1 MSTDRAASDQST
13 PFEFIGN
20 VLHVEHGWRRRRGK
34 DGRAKLRG
42 QCLFHGDDTP
52 SADFYPDDGWYYCH
66 ACGDEY
72 PIEQVEQALGLPPDR
87 TNKNDR
93 TPITEPGHTSP
104 GSRADGSEFHYH
116 NRFGLPTAVYTYRF
130 PDGRLSHYKL
140 RFALRKSDG
149 SSGKT
154 FLIQS
159 PDGTW
164 RRPDSF
170 WPIYGDYKLPTK
182 LCIVVVEGEKA
193 VQRLVFNTELHK
205 GCLIVAV
212 TCGSANDLKDP
223 ANRKLL
229 IAQLQQLLPYRI
241 LIWPD
246 NDRPGS
252 EWAEPLYRQARALGL
267 PCALVNVQ
275 ALGLLPA
282 QGADDFIDSGGS
294 IDSVFEREFQH
305 AGGYSVDQLIEQSV
319 VTNDERFMLIG
330 SRKLFAITLENAEL
344 LHYRATGESNA
355 PMKVAKRIR
364 VELRSRAVD
373 QGVEVY
379 YRRWHDRTRTSLAWR
394 AVEHGHAYYVSATE
408 RTVVQDPY
416 GALLLVPP
424 AEAQFTP
431 KIEESGSRADV
442 EALCKLFG
450 LDATSTT
457 FIECWLACALM
468 GFQTPIMLLRGE
480 AGSGKTTLARILT
493 SILEP
498 TCPALNLRSGRG
510 AQVDLRAL
518 IEGLK
523 QSTTVLVDNVSG
535 LDSEAED
542 LLCQFVTG
550 FSVMHRQLY
559 ENKVENLSMQRAIIM
574 TTTNWNVSK
583 GDLASRLL
591 AIRMRPRDGL
601 ADEDEIYNQ
610 AQPLMERVRGYL
622 LTACQR
628 VYRYNSN
635 GATSTVRTGIGRVFR
650 GLGYDASR
658 LEILLASRRGLVAN
672 ATDMWFHAVVDWYAD
687 MGLRP
692 GELREVKFEEIKGAV
707 EGFTDQFLPS
717 DQKFAA
723 FLNEAV
729 PRFRDFGF
737 TFEQKRTARQRFW
750 MVRCIREMID
760 EDDE

>member
-1 MSTDRAASDQST
+1 MSTSAQQQPLDPIEA
-13 PFEFIGN
+13 IGN
-20 VLHVEHGWRRRRGK
+20 VLVVEHGWRRRRGRQ
-34 DGRAKLRG
+34 GRAKVRG
-42 QCLFHGDDTP
+42 RCLFHDDATP
-52 SADFYPDDGWYYCH
+52 SADLYLDDGWYYCH
-66 ACGDEY
+66 ACGDQYSLDE
-72 PIEQVEQALGLPPDR
+72 VARALGFDPGL
-87 TNKNDR
+87 NQNDQPR
-93 TPITEPGHTSP
+93 KAGHTPERSSSE
-104 GSRADGSEFHYH
+104 GSDWHYH
-116 NRFGLPTAVYTYRF
+116 SRFGHPTAVYVYRF
-130 PDGRLSHYKL
+130 PDGRISHYKL

-149 SSGKT
+149 SAGKA
-154 FLIQS
+154 FVVQAA
-159 PDGTW
+159 DGTW
-164 RRPDSF
+164 RRPDPF
-170 WPIYGDYKLPTK
+170 WPIYGDFKLPAK

-193 VQRLVFNTELHK
+193 QQRLLLNPELHH
-205 GCLIVAV
+205 GILIVAL

-223 ANRKLL
+223 KIRKTL
-229 IAQLQQLLPYRI
+229 IDRLQQLTPYRI

-282 QGADDFIDSGGS
+282 QGADDFLEAGGS
-294 IDSVFEREFQH
+294 LDAVFEKEFQQ
-305 AGGYSVDQLIEQSV
+305 AGGYTVDQLIEQSV
-319 VTNDERFMLIG
+319 VTNDERFMLVG
-330 SRKLFAITLENAEL
+330 SRRLFPITVDNSEL
-344 LHYRATGESNA
+344 LHFRATGDPNA
-355 PMKVAKRIR
+355 SSKIVKRIR
-364 VELRSRAVD
+364 NELRSRAID

-379 YRRWHDRTRTSLAWR
+379 YRRWHDRARTSLAWR
-394 AVEHGHAYYVSATE
+394 AVEHGHAYYVSAAE
-408 RTVVQDPY
+408 RTVIRDPH

-424 AEAQFTP
+424 AEPQFTP
-431 KIEESGSRADV
+431 KVEESGTRADV
-442 EALCKLFG
+442 EALCELFN
-450 LDATSTT
+450 LDVTSTA
-457 FIECWLACALM
+457 FVECWLACALM

-510 AQVDLRAL
+510 IQVDMRAL

-523 QSTTVLVDNVSG
+523 QSTTVLLDNVSG

-601 ADEDEIYNQ
+601 VDEDSIYGQ

-622 LTACQR
+622 LQACQR
-628 VYRYNSN
+628 VYGYNPN

-658 LEILLASRRGLVAN
+658 LEVLLASRRGLVAN
-672 ATDMWFHAVVDWYAD
+672 ATDLWFHAVVDWYSE

-692 GELREVKFEEIKGAV
+692 GEIREVKFEEIKGTV
-707 EGFTDQFLPS
+707 EGFTDSFLPS